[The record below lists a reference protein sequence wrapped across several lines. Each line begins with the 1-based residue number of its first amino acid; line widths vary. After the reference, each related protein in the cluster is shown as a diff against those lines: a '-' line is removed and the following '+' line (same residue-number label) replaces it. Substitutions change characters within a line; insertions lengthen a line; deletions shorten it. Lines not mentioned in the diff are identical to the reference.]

1 MVRSPFTGIVS
12 ALVGLVGTVNY
23 YFDLIN
29 SEVLIGGE
37 RELQSATVRFVSLER
52 YLKIWNTE
60 EICGQFGSFDGSSSA
75 YRATRGNS
83 MM

>member
-1 MVRSPFTGIVS
+1 MVRSPFTGSVS
-12 ALVGLVGTVNY
+12 TLAGLVGTVTY
-23 YFDLIN
+23 YFGLIN

-37 RELQSATVRFVSLER
+37 RELKIAKVRFVSLER